1 MSGVPLGS
9 SKSWF
14 RLPFVYRPRAE
25 RRESPALAAF
35 HWNGSAPRQ
44 SRVVNISSSG
54 AYLLT
59 SEPWRK
65 GEILSLSLQRSGAL
79 ETANDRRFT
88 MQAKAI
94 RHDGQGVG
102 VQFLMPRGAELRLWQ
117 SVIKSGVP
125 QTEPEDVVREFRL
138 AAALAFVERLS
149 HCAADQVK
157 PLMRGGL
164 SNFRL
169 QSAIE
174 IALHAEELL
183 AFEGG
188 GERLPADPAVILR
201 ILEDGSWAEAEWIQH
216 YWAGLLAT
224 SSAAGKAAQFHLKF
238 VSLLSQLTAIQAR
251 IFAGSCQLAE
261 KSIDRNGDVLVR
273 PLTCSSATLVQI
285 ADTHDRVHIERD
297 IQHLTELGLIE
308 KSVKWKFF
316 SLLDHAVLTPTQL
329 SLELYARCHGH
340 GGGVGKFFAKYS
352 DVQAIAAD

>member
-1 MSGVPLGS
+1 MLGVPLGS

-35 HWNGSAPRQ
+35 HWNGSIPRV

-59 SEPWRK
+59 SEPWTA

-79 ETANDRRFT
+79 ETANQRHFT
-88 MQAKAI
+88 VQAKAI
-94 RHDGQGVG
+94 RRDREGVG

-117 SVIKSGVP
+117 SAIKSQVP

-138 AAALAFVERLS
+138 AAALAFIQRLS
-149 HCAADQVK
+149 PCAADQARL
-157 PLMRGGL
+157 LMRRGL

-169 QSAIE
+169 ESAIE

-183 AFEGG
+183 AFEGS
-188 GERLPADPAVILR
+188 GEKLEADPAVVLR
-201 ILEDGSWAEAEWIQH
+201 ILEDGSWAESDWIQH
-216 YWAGLLAT
+216 YWAGLLAI
-224 SSAAGKAAQFHLKF
+224 SCASGESAQSHLKL
-238 VSLLSQLTAIQAR
+238 VSLLSQLTTIQAR
-251 IFAGSCQLAE
+251 IFAGSCQLAD
-261 KSIDRNGDVLVR
+261 KTVDRNGEVSVL
-273 PLTCSSATLVQI
+273 PLTCSSAKLIEI

-297 IQHLTELGLIE
+297 IQHLTELGLVE

-316 SLLDHAVLTPTQL
+316 SLLDQAVITPTAL

-340 GGGVGKFFAKYS
+340 GGGVGEFFAKYS